1 MRLRKAMMPR
11 APITNVHELSRALL
25 ALSRIEPDIEFSA
38 SVEYPDKPDGKKAK
52 KDALVWVES
61 WTLELSFSE
70 ALDREEEEDDEVDEE
85 TDYLDSIVVQVRE
98 LEDGSFDFKVD
109 VEDGVTRANLD
120 DFDDF
125 EQVYEHVYE
134 LVYPTPK
141 SKGQAAAIAPTLV
154 KPSLKLVQQALTH
167 GPQVTW
173 INYLDIVKVNSQ
185 GEGVSFKV
193 ACAMVGHAVHIA
205 DIPYFLKAIDFD
217 LNIMER
223 KAHILFSSVQNELI
237 AKINGQNLGVIE
249 VAGKLADKKG
259 VRFIAFSVLVN
270 DGTAEVHAMIDLRP
284 GEFPVGQEDE
294 DDFRWHACPLAFATW
309 T

>member
-11 APITNVHELSRALL
+11 APITNTHELSRAFL
-25 ALSRIEPDIEFSA
+25 ALSKIEPDIEFSA

-70 ALDREEEEDDEVDEE
+70 ALDREEEEDDDEVDEE

-141 SKGQAAAIAPTLV
+141 SKGQPAAVAPVLV
-154 KPSLKLVQQALTH
+154 KPSLHLVQNTLTN
-167 GPQVTW
+167 GNQVTTLS
-173 INYLDIVKVNSQ
+173 YLHIVKLNVLGDPLDYQ
-185 GEGVSFKV
+185 VT
-193 ACAMVGHAVHIA
+193 CAMVGHAVHIA
-205 DIPYFLKAIDFD
+205 DIRHFLKAIDFD
-217 LNIMER
+217 LKLLESKPHN
-223 KAHILFSSVQNELI
+223 LFSNVQKELI
-237 AKINGQNLGVIE
+237 ARIGGAV
-249 VAGKLADKKG
+249 KLATPGATGKVTDSQGTKY
-259 VRFIAFSVLVN
+259 LVFTLHTLGEN
-270 DGTAEVHAMIDLRP
+270 SSEVHGMIDLRP
-284 GEFPVGQEDE
+284 GDFPKDEEDEQDE
-294 DDFRWHACPLAFATW
+294 DDFR
-309 T
+309 